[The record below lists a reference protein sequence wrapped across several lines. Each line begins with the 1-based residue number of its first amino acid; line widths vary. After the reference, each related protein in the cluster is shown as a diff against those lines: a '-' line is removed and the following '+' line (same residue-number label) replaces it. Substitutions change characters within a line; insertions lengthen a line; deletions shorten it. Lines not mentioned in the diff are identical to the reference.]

1 MRQETDDR
9 WVEHFEE
16 LLNRPLP
23 DEPPDIEPAEEDLE
37 VDCDAPDLD
46 EILLAIKQQKS
57 GKAAGPDNI
66 PPEAL
71 KQAEDINTEV
81 LHMLFKDIWEK
92 EDIPNDWKEGYIV
105 KIP

>member
-1 MRQETDDR
+1 MRQDTDDR

-71 KQAEDINTEV
+71 KQAEDINSTCCSKTFGKKKTF
-81 LHMLFKDIWEK
+81 LMIGKKGI
-92 EDIPNDWKEGYIV
+92 
-105 KIP
+105 